1 MKMWEYKGK
10 HIRVRDIDGKVSTGY
25 YDHYVSALDSPD
37 GVETLSIRPDSGERI
52 LIEFEESEIADI
64 EIIDADI
71 HEMAKVV

>member
-37 GVETLSIRPDSGERI
+37 GVETLSIRPDSGKEY
-52 LIEFEESEIADI
+52 
-64 EIIDADI
+64 
-71 HEMAKVV
+71 